1 MDLVALKYFTETAR
15 IGNLTKAAEKLEI
28 SPSAVYRQLKLLE
41 SELGVQLY
49 NRTHYGLTL
58 TSAGRELYIK
68 ALEIL
73 RLSDET
79 VKLISGKS
87 FVISE
92 PLSIAFMDD
101 TFSKEIAVYIDE
113 FKQQNPRIKMLLYSG
128 VRKHVKD
135 LLDSNSADAAC
146 LYYYKTPVGVDHIYT
161 GISKPVGL
169 LMHRDDELKDRTID
183 SSVLKSIP
191 LIVPQDEDSNPD
203 RPDSGPFDRSASN
216 IIAETTNIYSFRELA
231 VLGKGYIFCIEP
243 NEPDAGHPDLI
254 FKPIYPKREAKLYFI
269 KKDHPLHAESS
280 SVFFR
285 YLRSV
290 YAPAESSVSPDHK

>member
-28 SPSAVYRQLKLLE
+28 SPSAVYRQLKILE

-58 TSAGRELYIK
+58 TSAGRELYVK

-73 RLSDET
+73 KLSDET

-87 FVISE
+87 FVITE

-101 TFSKEIAVYIDE
+101 TCSKEIAEYIDA
-113 FKQQNPRIKMLLYSG
+113 FKQQNPQIKILLYSG

-135 LLDSNSADAAC
+135 LLDNNSADVAC
-146 LYYYKTPVGVDHIYT
+146 LYYYKTPVGVDYIYT
-161 GISKPVGL
+161 GISKPLGI
-169 LMHRDDELKDRTID
+169 LMRRDDKLKDRTID
-183 SSVLKSIP
+183 SSVLHSIP
-191 LIVPQDEDSNPD
+191 LIAPQNDDSNKDQPENTTYNF
-203 RPDSGPFDRSASN
+203 SKAN
-216 IIAETTNIYSFRELA
+216 IIAETANIYSFRELA

-243 NEPDAGHPDLI
+243 NEPDGGHPDLI
-254 FKPIYPKREAKLYFI
+254 FKPLYPKRDVKLYFI
-269 KKDHPLHAESS
+269 KKDQPSHAESS
-280 SVFFR
+280 SMFFR
-285 YLRSV
+285 HLRSV
-290 YAPAESSVSPDHK
+290 YERVEGSSADRK

>member
-58 TSAGRELYIK
+58 TSAGRELYVK

-101 TFSKEIAVYIDE
+101 TFSKEIVEYIDT
-113 FKQQNPRIKMLLYSG
+113 FKQQHPQIKMLLYSG

-135 LLDSNSADAAC
+135 LLESSSADVAC
-146 LYYYKTPVGVDHIYT
+146 LYYYKTPVGVDYIYT
-161 GISKPVGL
+161 GISKPLGI
-169 LMHRDDELKDRTID
+169 LMRRDDKLKDRTID
-183 SSVLKSIP
+183 SSVLYSIP
-191 LIVPQDEDSNPD
+191 LITPQNEDSNPD
-203 RPDSGPFDRSASN
+203 QPVNGPYDHSKAN

-231 VLGKGYIFCIEP
+231 VQGKGYIFCIEP

-254 FKPIYPKREAKLYFI
+254 FRPLYPRREVKLFFI

-290 YAPAESSVSPDHK
+290 YEPAEGSSADRK